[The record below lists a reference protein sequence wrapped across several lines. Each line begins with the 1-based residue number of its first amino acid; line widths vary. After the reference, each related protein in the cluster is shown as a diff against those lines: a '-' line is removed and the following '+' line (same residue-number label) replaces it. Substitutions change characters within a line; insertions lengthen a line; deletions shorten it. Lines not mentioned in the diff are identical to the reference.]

1 MGVSYKIIAALRI
14 CGKYVA
20 FRSVS
25 FTFDNNSLQALQG
38 RTQTAARLSGL
49 MTASVTSYLCD
60 PEELLSH
67 ILICKMELK
76 STT

>member
-25 FTFDNNSLQALQG
+25 FTLDKNSLQALK
-38 RTQTAARLSGL
+38 S
-49 MTASVTSYLCD
+49 M
-60 PEELLSH
+60 LLSSH
-67 ILICKMELK
+67 RKHMSNRSNVRRCLQCYQCNVKE
-76 STT
+76 